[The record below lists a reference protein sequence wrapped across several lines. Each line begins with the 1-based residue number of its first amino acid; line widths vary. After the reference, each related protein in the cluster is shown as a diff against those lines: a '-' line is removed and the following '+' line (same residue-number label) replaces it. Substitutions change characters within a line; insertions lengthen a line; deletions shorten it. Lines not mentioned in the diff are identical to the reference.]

1 MRPVS
6 FGLSVPEGWTVV
18 LRSWHQLRLLTD
30 GAVAVAGVVLGLWWV
45 WPIAWIVA
53 LLAALSAVD
62 ARWWLQREEGSVLRS
77 FSLDATLIGLAIM
90 AVDLP
95 AWALGAPLAS
105 LIVIAFTLL
114 PGAAAVIGGTYAA
127 GVVTAA
133 ILIPLD
139 VSPPARPLGGPVVV
153 GVIAGLVFLAQI
165 AAFTGLVAS
174 TLRAS
179 LDRLRALVRAKDE
192 FVASVAHQ
200 LRTPLTGV
208 FGLAE
213 ELRSEALLLDE
224 QETRELLGLV
234 ADQASEAAHVMDN
247 LAVAARLEI
256 DLVTVRPKPVVVE
269 HVLQRVLQRLTDPP
283 TVHGADVTVLADPDR
298 LAQILRNLLSNA
310 LHHGARPV
318 SIHAESDANGVEIRV
333 VDSGPGV
340 SDPDRLFQ
348 PYQPALY
355 ETGQPLAL
363 GIGLWVSHQLA
374 ALMEGELQYCRQEDS
389 TTFALRLPQPT

>member
-1 MRPVS
+1 V
-6 FGLSVPEGWTVV
+6 
-18 LRSWHQLRLLTD
+18 
-30 GAVAVAGVVLGLWWV
+30 
-45 WPIAWIVA
+45 
-53 LLAALSAVD
+53 
-62 ARWWLQREEGSVLRS
+62 
-77 FSLDATLIGLAIM
+77 
-90 AVDLP
+90 
-95 AWALGAPLAS
+95 
-105 LIVIAFTLL
+105 
-114 PGAAAVIGGTYAA
+114 
-127 GVVTAA
+127 
-133 ILIPLD
+133 
-139 VSPPARPLGGPVVV
+139 
-153 GVIAGLVFLAQI
+153 VFLVQI

-174 TLRAS
+174 TLRVS

-213 ELRSEALLLDE
+213 ELRSGSLSLDE
-224 QETRELLGLV
+224 QETLELLGLV

-269 HVLQRVLQRLTDPP
+269 HVLQRVMQRLTDPP
-283 TVHGADVTVLADPDR
+283 TVHGANVTVLADPDR

-318 SIHAESDANGVEIRV
+318 SIHAESDANGVEICV
-333 VDSGPGV
+333 VDCGPGV

-355 ETGQPLAL
+355 GTGQPLAL
-363 GIGLWVSHQLA
+363 GLGLWVSHQLA
-374 ALMEGELQYCRQEDS
+374 ALMGGDLRYRRQDDS
-389 TTFALRLPQPT
+389 TTIFALRLPQPT